1 MPWWISCKILS
12 DAMDDDRL
20 KQLRIKI
27 DAIDQQILELI
38 SERGRCAQA
47 VAQVKGETDPAAV
60 FYRPEREAQVLR
72 RIMRSNQGPLSDEQ
86 MARLFRE
93 IMSAC
98 LALEESLSVAFPGPE
113 GIFAEQ
119 AAIKHFGH
127 CARCEPVVTIAEVFA
142 RVAAG
147 TVNYGVVPVD
157 SATEGVVRRTLESF
171 VDFPLI
177 VCGEV
182 VLPTHYHLLAANSNP
197 DHITRIY
204 AHAHA
209 LAQCCQWLDHHW
221 PGVERVVLNA
231 DAQACRRVQQEPGSA
246 AIAGLRAAQTG
257 KLEIVAYNIADHPD
271 SWTRF
276 LIVGSQPVP
285 PSGADKTS
293 VLISMCHQPDT
304 LRALLEPFHHHR
316 IDLSRVE
323 TWPLLSGIWSS
334 LLFIDFDGHQD
345 DATVRAVLDQLG
357 QRAGDCRVLG
367 SYPKG
372 VL

>member
-1 MPWWISCKILS
+1 MPWWISCTILS

-27 DAIDQQILELI
+27 DAIDQQILQLI

-47 VAQVKGETDPAAV
+47 VARVKGETDPAAV

-72 RIMRSNQGPLSDEQ
+72 RIMQSNQGPLSDQQ

-98 LALEESLSVAFPGPE
+98 LSLEEPLSVAFAGSE
-113 GIFAEQ
+113 FAGQ
-119 AAIKHFGH
+119 AAIRHFGH
-127 CARCEPVVTIAEVFA
+127 CARCQPVASIAEVFA

-157 SATEGVVRRTLESF
+157 SASEGVVRDTLESF
-171 VDFPLI
+171 VDCALI
-177 VCGEV
+177 ICGEL

-197 DHITRIY
+197 EQITRIY
-204 AHAHA
+204 AHAHV

-221 PGVERVVLNA
+221 PGVERVALSA
-231 DAQACRRVQQEPGSA
+231 SDRAYRRVQQEPGCA
-246 AIAGLRAAQTG
+246 VIAGLLAAETG
-257 KLEIVAYNIADHPD
+257 KLEIVAQNIQDHPD

-293 VLISMCHQPDT
+293 VLLSMSDQPGT
-304 LRALLEPFHHHR
+304 MRALLEPFHQHH

-323 TWPLLSGIWSS
+323 TRPLRSGIWSS
-334 LLFIDFDGHQD
+334 LLLIDFAGHQD
-345 DATVRAVLDQLG
+345 DAAVRAVLDQLG

>member
-1 MPWWISCKILS
+1 MPWWISCTILS

-27 DAIDQQILELI
+27 DAIDQQILQLI

-47 VAQVKGETDPAAV
+47 VARVKGETDPAAV

-72 RIMRSNQGPLSDEQ
+72 RIMQSNQGPLSDEQ

-98 LALEESLSVAFPGPE
+98 LALEEPLSVTFPGAE
-113 GIFAEQ
+113 GSFAEQ
-119 AAIKHFGH
+119 AAIRHFGH
-127 CARCEPVVTIAEVFA
+127 CARCQPVASIAEVFA
-142 RVAAG
+142 QVAAG
-147 TVNYGVVPVD
+147 TVSYGVVPVE
-157 SATEGVVRRTLESF
+157 SASEGVVWGTLESF
-171 VDFPLI
+171 LDFALI
-177 VCGEV
+177 SCGEV
-182 VLPTHYHLLAANSNP
+182 VLPTHYQLLAANRNP
-197 DHITRIY
+197 EHITRIY

-221 PGVERVVLNA
+221 PGVERVVLSA
-231 DAQACRRVQQEPGSA
+231 GDRGYRRVRQEPGSA
-246 AIAGLRAAQTG
+246 VIVGLHATG
-257 KLEIVAYNIADHPD
+257 TDKLKIVAKNIEDHPD
-271 SWTRF
+271 SWTRY

-293 VLISMCHQPDT
+293 VLLSMSDQPGT
-304 LRALLEPFHHHR
+304 LRALLASFHQHH
-316 IDLSRVE
+316 IDLSRVA
-323 TWPLLSGIWSS
+323 TRPLPSGLCRS

-345 DATVRAVLDQLG
+345 DAAVRAVLDQLG
-357 QRAGDCRVLG
+357 QQADDCRVLG
-367 SYPKG
+367 SYPTG

>member
-1 MPWWISCKILS
+1 MPWWISCTILS

-20 KQLRIKI
+20 TQLRIKI
-27 DAIDQQILELI
+27 DAIDQQILQLI

-47 VAQVKGETDPAAV
+47 VARVKGETDPAAV

-72 RIMRSNQGPLSDEQ
+72 RIMQSNQGPLSDEQ

-98 LALEESLSVAFPGPE
+98 LALEEPLSVAFPGAE
-113 GIFAEQ
+113 GSFAEQ
-119 AAIKHFGH
+119 AAIRHFGH
-127 CARCEPVVTIAEVFA
+127 CARRQPAVTIAEVFA

-147 TVNYGVVPVD
+147 TVSYGVVPLD
-157 SATEGVVRRTLESF
+157 SASDGVVRGTLESF
-171 VDFPLI
+171 LDCPLI
-177 VCGEV
+177 ICGEA

-204 AHAHA
+204 AHADA
-209 LAQCCQWLDHHW
+209 LAQCGQWLEQHW
-221 PGVERVVLNA
+221 PGVERVVLSA
-231 DAQACRRVQQEPGSA
+231 SDRAYRRVQQEPGSA
-246 AIAGLRAAQTG
+246 AIAGLHSDETG
-257 KLEIVAYNIADHPD
+257 QLEIVAQNIEDHPD
-271 SWTRF
+271 SWTRY

-293 VLISMCHQPDT
+293 VLLSVSDQPGT
-304 LRALLEPFHHHR
+304 VRALLEPFHQHH

-323 TWPLLSGIWSS
+323 TLSLRSGIWSS

-345 DATVRAVLDQLG
+345 DAAVRAVLDQLG